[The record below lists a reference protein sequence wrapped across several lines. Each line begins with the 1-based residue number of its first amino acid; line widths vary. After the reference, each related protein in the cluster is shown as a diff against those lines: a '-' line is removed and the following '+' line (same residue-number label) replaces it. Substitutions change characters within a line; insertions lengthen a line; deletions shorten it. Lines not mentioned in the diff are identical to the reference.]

1 MSYKP
6 SLCDI
11 LEFISLTWMMLQ
23 SKFLV
28 SGLDLYSARGGSQ
41 VQCCVRIDVF
51 WWGFGYVLHL
61 LDDMRMVDEMEFQIK
76 IR

>member
-1 MSYKP
+1 MSYGP

-28 SGLDLYSARGGSQ
+28 SGLDLYGARVGSQ
-41 VQCCVRIDVF
+41 IQCCVRIDVF
-51 WWGFGYVLHL
+51 RWGFGYVLHL
-61 LDDMRMVDEMEFQIK
+61 LDGMRMMDGMKFQVR